1 MAIGLPQSAKPADD
15 LIDGIRFEFWEGL
28 DWQRKGGSFHNSLTR
43 WWIRPVYCQI
53 ILHPVVENPS
63 AHQQEPCLGLF
74 KRENPLKPKGSNPFP
89 VLNLFQHGH
98 KVWPLLLGEVG
109 FLVHLRR
116 GRRDGRNLPSNG
128 RGKASLQ
135 EMNIRF
141 TKFTASW
148 FQFSNPGMGF
158 TCVPALIALDSNK
171 FGNNLQIGYFYSID
185 YDQGCQ

>member
-74 KRENPLKPKGSNPFP
+74 KRENPLKPKGSTHFPFWTCFNM
-89 VLNLFQHGH
+89 V
-98 KVWPLLLGEVG
+98 
-109 FLVHLRR
+109 
-116 GRRDGRNLPSNG
+116 
-128 RGKASLQ
+128 
-135 EMNIRF
+135 
-141 TKFTASW
+141 TKFGHCSSARSGFWCIFEGDAETGVTCHRMVEEKRHYKRWTFGSRSSRHHGFN
-148 FQFSNPGMGF
+148 FQTQAWGLPVS
-158 TCVPALIALDSNK
+158 
-171 FGNNLQIGYFYSID
+171 QHW
-185 YDQGCQ
+185 